1 LVRRAPCRDN
11 RSDADAPEAAPWKG
25 SPTVDVSLDLAR
37 TLVSTARA
45 VVDTAVARLAADS
58 SKDGRVDLELMDRE
72 QVLAYDLATAAGQVT
87 AAEEM
92 LAYGEEGEHETML
105 TVAFAGD
112 VVADLAT
119 RMHGREAAWARDAAS
134 GWGGEV
140 FTEALRVARSTE
152 LLEAIADRVLA
163 NPEVP
168 RHLDD
173 EQEMVR
179 QTFRDFAESRVQP
192 VAEDVHREDRD
203 IPDEII
209 AELGGMGA
217 FGLSIPEQFGGF
229 AAGGEGGDGAGHSED
244 DFMSMVLVTEELSR
258 GSLGVAGSL
267 ITRPEILSK
276 ALVNGGTQEQ
286 KDRWLPKIAA
296 GELMCGVAVTE
307 PDFGSDVASLKV
319 TAKRDGDHYV
329 VNGVKTWCTFGG
341 RANLLM
347 LLART
352 GAPEDKHKG
361 LSLFVVEKPSY
372 PGHSWTHEGEHGG
385 KMDARA
391 IGTIGYRG
399 MHSFEISLEDY
410 RVPVENLVGGED
422 KLGKGF
428 YLQMDAFA
436 NGRLQT
442 AARALGVMQAA
453 FDEAVAY
460 ANDRHIFG
468 VPLGSYQLTKAKLA
482 RMAYLIAACR
492 RFSYR
497 SAQLLGSGAG
507 QLEASMVKSFSCLSA
522 EWLTREAQQIH
533 GGMGYAEEY
542 AVSRYFVDARVLSIF
557 EGADEVLALRVI
569 IRRLLEDALE

>member
-1 LVRRAPCRDN
+1 
-11 RSDADAPEAAPWKG
+11 
-25 SPTVDVSLDLAR
+25 VDVSLEQTR
-37 TLVSTARA
+37 TLIEACRA
-45 VVDTAVARLAADS
+45 VVDGATARLAADS
-58 SKDGRVDLELMDRE
+58 AKDGRIDLELMDRE
-72 QVLAYDLATAAGQVT
+72 QLLAYDLASIASQVA

-92 LAYGEEGEHETML
+92 LAYGEQGDLEALL
-105 TVAFAGD
+105 TAGFAGE
-112 VVADLAT
+112 VAAGLAA
-119 RMHGREAAWARDAAS
+119 RMEGREQS
-134 GWGGEV
+134 WGVEAGADWHSDGV
-140 FTEALRVARSTE
+140 REALRVARSTE

-163 NPEVP
+163 KPEVP
-168 RHLDD
+168 RHLDGELD
-173 EQEMVR
+173 MAR
-179 QTFRDFAESRVQP
+179 QTFKDYADAKVKP
-192 VAEDVHREDRD
+192 VAEHVHRNDED
-203 IPDEII
+203 IPDDII
-209 AELGGMGA
+209 NELAGMGV
-217 FGLSIPEQFGGF
+217 FGLSIPEEFGGF
-229 AAGGEGGDGAGHSED
+229 AQGESEN
-244 DFMSMVLVTEELSR
+244 DFMSMVVVTEELSR

-276 ALVNGGTQEQ
+276 GLVKGGTPEQ
-286 KDRWLPKIAA
+286 QQRWLPRIAA

-307 PDFGSDVASLKV
+307 PDYGSDVAGLKV
-319 TAKRDGDHYV
+319 TAKRDGDFFV

-352 GAPEDKHKG
+352 GTPEDKHKG

-372 PGHSWTHEGEHGG
+372 PGHSFTHEGEHGG
-385 KMDARA
+385 SMEARA

-399 MHSFEISLEDY
+399 MHSFEISFDDY
-410 RVPVENLVGGED
+410 RVPAENLVGGEE

-453 FDEAVAY
+453 FEDAVAY
-460 ANDRHIFG
+460 ANDRHVFG
-468 VPLGSYQLTKAKLA
+468 VPLASYQLTKAKLA
-482 RMAYLIAACR
+482 KMAYMIAACR

-497 SAQLLGSGAG
+497 SAQLLGAG
-507 QLEASMVKSFSCLSA
+507 EGQMEASMVKAFSCLAA
-522 EWLTREAQQIH
+522 EWVTREAQQIH

-569 IRRLLEDALE
+569 IRRLLESAL

>member
-1 LVRRAPCRDN
+1 
-11 RSDADAPEAAPWKG
+11 
-25 SPTVDVSLDLAR
+25 VDVSLEQTR
-37 TLVSTARA
+37 TLIQACRT
-45 VVDTAVARLAADS
+45 VVDRATARLAADS
-58 SKDGRVDLELMDRE
+58 AKDGRIDVELMDRE
-72 QVLAYDLATAAGQVT
+72 QLLAYDLATIASQVA

-92 LAYGEEGEHETML
+92 VAYAEQGELEALL
-105 TVAFAGD
+105 TAGFAGE
-112 VVADLAT
+112 VAAGLAA
-119 RMHGREAAWARDAAS
+119 RMEGREAAWGVEPGADWHS
-134 GWGGEV
+134 DEV
-140 FTEALRVARSTE
+140 REALRVARSIE
-152 LLEAIADRVLA
+152 LLEAVAERVLGK
-163 NPEVP
+163 PEMP
-168 RHLDD
+168 RHLDGEFD
-173 EQEMVR
+173 MAR
-179 QTFRDFAESRVQP
+179 QTFKDYADAKVKP
-192 VAEDVHREDRD
+192 VAEHVHRNDED
-203 IPDEII
+203 IPDDII
-209 AELGGMGA
+209 EELAGMGV

-229 AAGGEGGDGAGHSED
+229 AQGESEN
-244 DFMSMVLVTEELSR
+244 DFMSMVVVTEELSR

-276 ALVNGGTQEQ
+276 ALVKGGTPEQ
-286 KDRWLPKIAA
+286 QQRWLPKIAA

-307 PDFGSDVASLKV
+307 PDFGSDVANLKV
-319 TAKRDGDHYV
+319 SARRDGDFFV

-352 GAPEDKHKG
+352 GSREEGHRG

-372 PGHSWTHEGEHGG
+372 PGHAFTHEGEHGG
-385 KMDARA
+385 TMEARA

-399 MHSFEISLEDY
+399 MHSFEISFDDY
-410 RVPVENLVGGED
+410 RVPAENLVGGEE

-453 FDEAVAY
+453 FEDAVTY
-460 ANDRHIFG
+460 ANDRHVFG
-468 VPLGSYQLTKAKLA
+468 VPLAGYQLTRAKLA
-482 RMAYLIAACR
+482 KMAFMIAACR

-497 SAQLLGSGAG
+497 SAQLLGAGEG
-507 QLEASMVKSFSCLSA
+507 QLEASMVKAFSCLAA
-522 EWLTREAQQIH
+522 EWVTREAQQIH

-569 IRRLLEDALE
+569 IRRLLEGALKEDRTDPNDP

>member
-1 LVRRAPCRDN
+1 
-11 RSDADAPEAAPWKG
+11 
-25 SPTVDVSLDLAR
+25 VDVSLEQTR
-37 TLVSTARA
+37 TLMEACRA
-45 VVDTAVARLAADS
+45 VVDGATSRLAADS
-58 SKDGRVDLELMDRE
+58 AKDGRIDVELMDRE
-72 QVLAYDLATAAGQVT
+72 QLLAYDLASIASQVT

-92 LAYGEEGEHETML
+92 LAYGGQGDLEALL
-105 TVAFAGD
+105 TAGFAGE
-112 VVADLAT
+112 VAAGLAA
-119 RMHGREAAWARDAAS
+119 RMEGREAAWGVEAGADWHSDGVR
-134 GWGGEV
+134 
-140 FTEALRVARSTE
+140 EALRVARSTE

-163 NPEVP
+163 KPEVP
-168 RHLDD
+168 RHLDGELD
-173 EQEMVR
+173 MAR
-179 QTFRDFAESRVQP
+179 QTFKDYADAKVKP
-192 VAEDVHREDRD
+192 VAEHVHRNDED
-203 IPDEII
+203 IPDDII
-209 AELGGMGA
+209 NELAGMGV
-217 FGLSIPEQFGGF
+217 FGLSIPEEFGGF
-229 AAGGEGGDGAGHSED
+229 AQGESEN
-244 DFMSMVLVTEELSR
+244 DFMSMVVVTEELSR

-276 ALVNGGTQEQ
+276 GLVKGGTPEQ
-286 KDRWLPKIAA
+286 QQRWLPRIAA

-307 PDFGSDVASLKV
+307 PDYGSDVAGLKV
-319 TAKRDGDHYV
+319 TAKRDGDFFV

-352 GAPEDKHKG
+352 GTPEDKHKG

-372 PGHSWTHEGEHGG
+372 PGHSFTHEGEHGG
-385 KMDARA
+385 SMEARA

-399 MHSFEISLEDY
+399 MHSFEISFDDY
-410 RVPVENLVGGED
+410 RVPVENLVGGEE

-453 FDEAVAY
+453 FEDAVAY
-460 ANDRHIFG
+460 ANDRHVFG
-468 VPLGSYQLTKAKLA
+468 VPLASYQLTKAKLA
-482 RMAYLIAACR
+482 KMAYMIAACR

-497 SAQLLGSGAG
+497 SAQLLGAG
-507 QLEASMVKSFSCLSA
+507 EGQMEASMVKAFSCLAA
-522 EWLTREAQQIH
+522 EWVTREAQQIH

-569 IRRLLEDALE
+569 IRRLLESAL

>member
-1 LVRRAPCRDN
+1 
-11 RSDADAPEAAPWKG
+11 
-25 SPTVDVSLDLAR
+25 VDVSLEQTR
-37 TLVSTARA
+37 TLIEACRA
-45 VVDTAVARLAADS
+45 VVDGATSRLAADS
-58 SKDGRVDLELMDRE
+58 AKDGRIDVELMDRE
-72 QVLAYDLATAAGQVT
+72 QLLAYDLASIASQVT

-92 LAYGEEGEHETML
+92 LAYGEQGDLEALL
-105 TVAFAGD
+105 TAGFAGE
-112 VVADLAT
+112 VAAGLAA
-119 RMHGREAAWARDAAS
+119 RMEGREAAWGVEAGADWHSDGVR
-134 GWGGEV
+134 
-140 FTEALRVARSTE
+140 EALRVARSTE

-163 NPEVP
+163 KPEVP
-168 RHLDD
+168 RHLDGELD
-173 EQEMVR
+173 MAR
-179 QTFRDFAESRVQP
+179 QTFKDYADAKVKP
-192 VAEDVHREDRD
+192 VAEHVHRNDED
-203 IPDEII
+203 IPDDII
-209 AELGGMGA
+209 NELAGMGV
-217 FGLSIPEQFGGF
+217 FGLSIPEEFGGF
-229 AAGGEGGDGAGHSED
+229 AQGESEN
-244 DFMSMVLVTEELSR
+244 DFMSMVVVTEELSR

-276 ALVNGGTQEQ
+276 GLVKGGTPEQ
-286 KDRWLPKIAA
+286 QQRWLPRIAA

-307 PDFGSDVASLKV
+307 PDYGSDVAGLKV
-319 TAKRDGDHYV
+319 TAKRDGDFFV

-352 GAPEDKHKG
+352 GTPEDKHKG

-372 PGHSWTHEGEHGG
+372 PGHSFTHEGEHGG
-385 KMDARA
+385 SMEARA

-399 MHSFEISLEDY
+399 MHSFEISFDDY
-410 RVPVENLVGGED
+410 RVPVENLVGGEE

-453 FDEAVAY
+453 FEDAVAY
-460 ANDRHIFG
+460 ANDRHVFG
-468 VPLGSYQLTKAKLA
+468 VPLASYQLTKAKLA
-482 RMAYLIAACR
+482 KMAYMIAACR

-497 SAQLLGSGAG
+497 SAQLLGAG
-507 QLEASMVKSFSCLSA
+507 EGQMEASMVKAFSCLAA
-522 EWLTREAQQIH
+522 EWVTREAQQIH

-569 IRRLLEDALE
+569 IRRLLESAL